1 SAGRDRDPSALGC
14 RIGYHRLLVRDRRRP
29 DTLTTAGTSML
40 DLSSRTIFGE
50 EHAIFREQVRR
61 FFARELTPNLDRWEE
76 DGIVPRE
83 FWRKCGEAGL
93 LCPTAPAEYGGAGLD
108 FTYNAIVTEELSYS
122 GSSASL
128 PLQSDI
134 IIDYIVLYGSEA

>member
-1 SAGRDRDPSALGC
+1 MGAARNQREHDCAGLHPHRYQRRLVRRGRRPQAARPLSAPPASRGGSAGRDRDPSALGC

-76 DGIVPRE
+76 DGIVP
-83 FWRKCGEAGL
+83 
-93 LCPTAPAEYGGAGLD
+93 
-108 FTYNAIVTEELSYS
+108 
-122 GSSASL
+122 
-128 PLQSDI
+128 
-134 IIDYIVLYGSEA
+134 